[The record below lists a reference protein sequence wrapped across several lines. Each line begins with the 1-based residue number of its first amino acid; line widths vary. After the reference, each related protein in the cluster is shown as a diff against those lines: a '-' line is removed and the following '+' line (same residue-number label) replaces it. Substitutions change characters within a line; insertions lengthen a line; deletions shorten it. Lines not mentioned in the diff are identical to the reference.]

1 MKQYVLL
8 ILFTGLIHVFGFS
21 QTFYEEYPFQGKIG
35 PSTIDLTFLEPDHFF
50 DRFQGFYISDKK
62 VRHDFVGDEMVLD
75 GEIILTESIDD
86 IPAGYLVF
94 YDLDYSKSIV
104 KGTWFN
110 IDHTISFEFTL
121 YKKES

>member
-50 DRFQGFYISDKK
+50 DRFQGFYI
-62 VRHDFVGDEMVLD
+62 
-75 GEIILTESIDD
+75 
-86 IPAGYLVF
+86 
-94 YDLDYSKSIV
+94 
-104 KGTWFN
+104 
-110 IDHTISFEFTL
+110 
-121 YKKES
+121 